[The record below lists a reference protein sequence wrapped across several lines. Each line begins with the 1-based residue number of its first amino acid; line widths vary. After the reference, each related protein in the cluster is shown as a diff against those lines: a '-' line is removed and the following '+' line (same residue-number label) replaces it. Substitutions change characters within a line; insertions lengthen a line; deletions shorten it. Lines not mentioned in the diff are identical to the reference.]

1 MRHTFGGWASLLL
14 DLLRG
19 EPLRGLYAVIRVEG
33 HLLLLNWFKEGQ
45 TTSLGG
51 LRTHERLSGD
61 FLSESFNLFDF

>member
-19 EPLRGLYAVIRVEG
+19 EPLRGLNAVIRVEG
-33 HLLLLNWFKEGQ
+33 HLLLLNWFKEGL
-45 TTSLGG
+45 TSMCG
-51 LRTHERLSGD
+51 LRAHGRLSGD